1 MQDVEFTIERG
12 KLYMLQTRNGK
23 RTAASALKIAVD
35 MVNEGRITKEE
46 ALLRV
51 EPKQLDTLLHPTF
64 NPDALK
70 ATEHIAKGLPAS
82 PGAATGQVYFT
93 AEAAVEASEK
103 GEKVILVR
111 VETSPED
118 IEGMHV
124 AEGILT
130 GRGGMTSHAAV
141 VARGMGTCC
150 VAGCHDIQI
159 NEAEKYFIAEGKRY
173 NEGDFIS
180 LDGSTG
186 YVYGEAIET
195 QAPAVTGDFAIFMD
209 WADEVRTLKVRTNAD
224 TPRDAAQ
231 AVEFG
236 AEGIGLCRTEHMFF
250 EEDRIPAMREMRV
263 SRTEEQRRKALAK
276 LLPIQR
282 PTSREYMK
290 QWKDDQLQ

>member
-1 MQDVEFTIERG
+1 T
-12 KLYMLQTRNGK
+12 
-23 RTAASALKIAVD
+23 
-35 MVNEGRITKEE
+35 GRI
-46 ALLRV
+46 
-51 EPKQLDTLLHPTF
+51 
-64 NPDALK
+64 
-70 ATEHIAKGLPAS
+70 
-82 PGAATGQVYFT
+82 YFS
-93 AEAAVEASEK
+93 AESAVEASER

-130 GRGGMTSHAAV
+130 GRGSMTSHAAA
-141 VARGMGTCC
+141 VARGMGRCC

-195 QAPAVTGDFAIFMD
+195 QAPTVTGDFATFMG

-250 EEDRIPAMREMRV
+250 EEDRIPAMREMIV

-276 LLPIQR
+276 LLPIQKADFKGIYEAMEGR
-282 PTSREYMK
+282 PVTVRLLDPPLHEFLPHNDKDIEALAK
-290 QWKDDQLQ
+290 QMDMSFDELKAIVDSLQEFNPMLGHRGCRLAVTYPEIAEMQTRAIIE